1 MKFERMIFFI
11 ALFLFALFFL
21 PSCSVSPVTVNV
33 FGVSIPEGNVTIEQ
47 GQTEQLSAS
56 IVPADATNKTV
67 IWESDHP
74 EIVTVSEYGLVTGL
88 VVGKANITVMTIDGG
103 YTDTVEVNV
112 VPETVKVTGVTILGG
127 DQTLFLGNT
136 KQLIAVVEPA
146 DATNKTV
153 IWESGFTDV
162 ATVDQNGLVTAVVVG
177 EADIIVTTEDGGF
190 TDTVKITVKQ
200 ATIL

>member
-1 MKFERMIFFI
+1 MKIERMFFFI
-11 ALFLFALFFL
+11 SLSLFALFFL

-74 EIVTVSEYGLVTGL
+74 EIATVSEYGLVTGL

-127 DQTLFLGNT
+127 DQIIFLGNT
-136 KQLIAVVEPA
+136 KQLTAVIEPA

-153 IWESGFTDV
+153 IWESNFTDV

-177 EADIIVTTEDGGF
+177 QADIIVTTEDGGF
-190 TDTVKITVKQ
+190 TDIVEITVVQ